1 MLVQTV
7 VLSVALIAALIILF
21 ACIGGNI
28 NLKMKIDELETQNR
42 KMHLI
47 YLAVYKEYTNLLMKP
62 GNSKSTPIEP
72 EIQEAIYYAML
83 KAHPD
88 NGGKQEDFIKFRNLY
103 ERIRN
108 EHR

>member
-7 VLSVALIAALIILF
+7 VLSVVLIATLIILF

-28 NLKMKIDELETQNR
+28 NLKMKVDELEIENKR
-42 KMHLI
+42 LRLI
-47 YLAVYKEYTNLLMKP
+47 YSAVYREYTNLLMKLD
-62 GNSKSTPIEP
+62 NSKFNPIAP
-72 EIQEAIYYAML
+72 DIQEAIHYAML

-103 ERIRN
+103 ERVRN
-108 EHR
+108 EYR